1 MTGKAL
7 SFFLKN
13 KMFGLDIKLVK
24 EISRKVEFSEVP
36 DSDPHIVGLMNLR
49 GQVITLFH
57 LGKILGLNSENADE
71 NDEAA
76 CIILKSL
83 PNQPHQ
89 IGFLIDRT
97 GDVVDIQD
105 DWCEKTPANVEEIN
119 GEYIKEVVKL
129 NNELLIMLDTEIVFD
144 A

>member
-7 SFFLKN
+7 SFYLKD

-24 EISRKVEFSEVP
+24 EISRKVDFSVVP
-36 DSDPHIVGLMNLR
+36 DSDPNIVGLMNLR
-49 GQVITLFH
+49 GQVVTLFH
-57 LGKILGLNSENADE
+57 LGKILGLESDDADHKNE
-71 NDEAA
+71 SA
-76 CIILKSL
+76 CIILKAL

-89 IGFLIDRT
+89 IGFLIDRS
-97 GDVVDIQD
+97 GDVIDIQE

-129 NNELLIMLDTEIVFD
+129 NEELLLMLDTEVVFD